1 MIARIANCPQPPPHL
16 AYKFPIAVHESFA
29 WLRAYTWANT
39 LSARRAFTPIL
50 TPYRTYRTSHFVHHP
65 SQAARSCTQAI
76 RYLKPAA
83 QHGSWVGTIRR
94 GFNRFI
100 LRDHDGAALRYLE
113 GAEMGERERERTKAE
128 NEHEQTDYV
137 MRTTLVN
144 IHTCVDMAVAVPLE
158 HNDDS
163 IIITV
168 FHTHITPHLLNHSS
182 TRVHSLPPHTGYEV
196 ATNNVAYLFD
206 RKFTGTSQVA
216 IKSNPERH
224 ALRFY
229 NQALESLQT
238 EDSAAHSMDIA
249 RVHMRLGDYCLHG
262 MGGRSVDV
270 QQAILHYR
278 RASAI
283 GLAEAAW
290 ALGHVYE
297 YYSRNLMRASRYY
310 DRSIAL
316 TDNVEAK
323 VALRLVLRRIDLKL
337 WAMGQSTDA
346 DQPLDW
352 FGTLVLWVAQNTVLK
367 EGPMCIFGACANMTA
382 APPSQLGGPGAW
394 EHVTDVFLS
403 SVDVMAAVDTSLD
416 TIAIAVLGA
425 LLIVVCGV
433 ILWRSWGTRRTSIP
447 AALDNDADD
456 GMDDNNAQPARPAR
470 LVEAAIEPVEPV
482 AAVGPPESKPN
493 IGHLMTD
500 LERQRVLDS
509 VALTKSFM
517 EQMIS
522 QMELHMGQQQAAEA
536 KEADGADETE
546 GETDT
551 TRDSDASSG
560 RSTRAYRGPGA
571 GERRVV

>member
-1 MIARIANCPQPPPHL
+1 M
-16 AYKFPIAVHESFA
+16 
-29 WLRAYTWANT
+29 
-39 LSARRAFTPIL
+39 
-50 TPYRTYRTSHFVHHP
+50 
-65 SQAARSCTQAI
+65 
-76 RYLKPAA
+76 
-83 QHGSWVGTIRR
+83 
-94 GFNRFI
+94 
-100 LRDHDGAALRYLE
+100 
-113 GAEMGERERERTKAE
+113 
-128 NEHEQTDYV
+128 
-137 MRTTLVN
+137 
-144 IHTCVDMAVAVPLE
+144 
-158 HNDDS
+158 
-163 IIITV
+163 
-168 FHTHITPHLLNHSS
+168 
-182 TRVHSLPPHTGYEV
+182 
-196 ATNNVAYLFD
+196 
-206 RKFTGTSQVA
+206 A
-216 IKSNPERH
+216 IKSNPERR

-238 EDSAAHSMDIA
+238 EDAAAHSMDIA

-270 QQAILHYR
+270 QQAVLHYR

-337 WAMGQSTDA
+337 WAMGQSGDA

-367 EGPMCIFGACANMTA
+367 EGPVCIFGACVNMTT
-382 APPSQLGGPGAW
+382 APPSQLGGPGTW

-403 SVDVMAAVDTSLD
+403 SVNVMAAIDTSLD

-425 LLIVVCGV
+425 LLMVVCGV

-447 AALDNDADD
+447 AALVNDADD
-456 GMDDNNAQPARPAR
+456 GADDNNAQPAQPFRPAR
-470 LVEAAIEPVEPV
+470 LMEAAIEPVAIEPIGPV
-482 AAVGPPESKPN
+482 AAVGPSMHASGTLPMVPDITS

-522 QMELHMGQQQAAEA
+522 QMEQHLEQQRAAEGT
-536 KEADGADETE
+536 EADGVDETE
-546 GETDT
+546 GETVT

-560 RSTRAYRGPGA
+560 RNTRAYRGPGA